1 MNTWTDEETRE
12 LVTLWP
18 THSAMQIAIRMH
30 RPRAAI
36 CAKANRLRRKGLL
49 PDGEKH
55 FDLMHPLHGRPPQ
68 VLPLPPPPPPDDRL
82 AMRPCSLLDLNDR
95 RCIGHSRIRDGCC
108 SAAAQQR
115 RGVVPIAPIICGWRA
130 ARTGAELPE
139 TMRLAGGRALMR
151 WKRRSS
157 DCAPGRAAPRESRP
171 HCKRAQPG
179 RTFPPG
185 QYRGIVTGL
194 SSSIELR
201 YRELGN
207 LLRVFNAGLGDLE
220 YFLAT
225 IRVMGSSRSLRWR
238 ARKVSW

>member
-68 VLPLPPPPPPDDRL
+68 ILPLPPPPPDDRL

-139 TMRLAGGRALMR
+139 TMRLAGVAAARCPLLGEQRKTCANFAELAVSGPASMYPAFDWSVWCSGPSWISAR
-151 WKRRSS
+151 VRS
-157 DCAPGRAAPRESRP
+157 R
-171 HCKRAQPG
+171 
-179 RTFPPG
+179 
-185 QYRGIVTGL
+185 
-194 SSSIELR
+194 
-201 YRELGN
+201 
-207 LLRVFNAGLGDLE
+207 
-220 YFLAT
+220 
-225 IRVMGSSRSLRWR
+225 
-238 ARKVSW
+238 